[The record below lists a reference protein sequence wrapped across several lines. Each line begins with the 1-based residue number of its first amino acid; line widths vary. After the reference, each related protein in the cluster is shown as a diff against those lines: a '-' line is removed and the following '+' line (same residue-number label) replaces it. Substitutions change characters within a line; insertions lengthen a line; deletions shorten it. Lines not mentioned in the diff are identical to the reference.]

1 MKAKKMLIIAFIL
14 FLAFGFFMNSSFMN
28 AKKNEVYGMLKEEYG
43 LSSDT
48 DTKEEIEQQEIEST
62 EEVAQTDVKVTS
74 RGSSNEKRSNENI
87 VWDYLIEQ
95 GYSAIQVAGIIG
107 NMYQESGVN
116 PAREETNGIGYGLV
130 QWSFGRRQ
138 QLEAFAESKGKPVS
152 DIYVQLEFLVK
163 ELKSGKQLY
172 GTYADQFNNPYSVD
186 DATEA
191 FCWGFERPNKNYANM
206 ANRKAKAWENL
217 SAIYMYNWSS

>member
-206 ANRKAKAWENL
+206 ANRKAKAWESYYRNV
-217 SAIYMYNWSS
+217 NR

>member
-116 PAREETNGIGYGLV
+116 PAREETNGI
-130 QWSFGRRQ
+130 
-138 QLEAFAESKGKPVS
+138 
-152 DIYVQLEFLVK
+152 
-163 ELKSGKQLY
+163 
-172 GTYADQFNNPYSVD
+172 
-186 DATEA
+186 
-191 FCWGFERPNKNYANM
+191 
-206 ANRKAKAWENL
+206 
-217 SAIYMYNWSS
+217 

>member
-138 QLEAFAESKGKPVS
+138 QLEAFAESKGKSAS

-163 ELKSGKQLY
+163 ELKEGKQLY
-172 GTYADQFNNPYSVD
+172 GTYAEQFANPYSVD
-186 DATEA
+186 QATEA
-191 FCWGFERPNKNYANM
+191 FCWGFERPHKDHANM
-206 ANRKAKAWENL
+206 ANRKKQAWAAYYRNVDR
-217 SAIYMYNWSS
+217 

>member
-14 FLAFGFFMNSSFMN
+14 FLAFGFFMNSSFMD
-28 AKKNEVYGMLKEEYG
+28 AKKNEVYGKLKEEYG

-206 ANRKAKAWENL
+206 ANRKAKAWEAYYRNV
-217 SAIYMYNWSS
+217 NR

>member
-14 FLAFGFFMNSSFMN
+14 FLSFGFFMNSSFMD
-28 AKKNEVYGMLKEEYG
+28 AKKNEVYGKLKEEYG

-138 QLEAFAESKGKPVS
+138 QLEAFVESKGKPVS

-206 ANRKAKAWENL
+206 ANRKAKAWEAYYRNV
-217 SAIYMYNWSS
+217 NR

>member
-206 ANRKAKAWENL
+206 ANRKAKAWEAYYRNV
-217 SAIYMYNWSS
+217 NR

>member
-1 MKAKKMLIIAFIL
+1 MKSKKMLIIAFIL

-116 PAREETNGIGYGLV
+116 PAIEESNGIGYRISTVEL
-130 QWSFGRRQ
+130 WKERSIRSFCR
-138 QLEAFAESKGKPVS
+138 E
-152 DIYVQLEFLVK
+152 
-163 ELKSGKQLY
+163 
-172 GTYADQFNNPYSVD
+172 
-186 DATEA
+186 
-191 FCWGFERPNKNYANM
+191 
-206 ANRKAKAWENL
+206 
-217 SAIYMYNWSS
+217 

>member
-152 DIYVQLEFLVK
+152 DIYVQLKFLVK

-206 ANRKAKAWENL
+206 ANRKAKAWEAYYRNV
-217 SAIYMYNWSS
+217 NR

>member
-74 RGSSNEKRSNENI
+74 RGCSNEKRSNENI

-206 ANRKAKAWENL
+206 ANRKAKAWEAYYRNV
-217 SAIYMYNWSS
+217 NR

>member
-138 QLEAFAESKGKPVS
+138 QLEAFAESKGKSAS

-163 ELKSGKQLY
+163 ELKEGKQFY
-172 GTYADQFNNPYSVD
+172 GTYAEQFANPYSVD
-186 DATEA
+186 QATEA
-191 FCWGFERPNKNYANM
+191 FCWGFERPHKDHANM
-206 ANRKAKAWENL
+206 ANRKKQAWAAYYRNVDR
-217 SAIYMYNWSS
+217 

>member
-28 AKKNEVYGMLKEEYG
+28 AKNNEVYGMLKEEYG

-62 EEVAQTDVKVTS
+62 EEVTQTDVKVTS

-138 QLEAFAESKGKPVS
+138 QLEAFAESKGKSAS

-163 ELKSGKQLY
+163 ELKEGKQFY
-172 GTYADQFNNPYSVD
+172 GTYAEQFANPYSVD
-186 DATEA
+186 QATEA
-191 FCWGFERPNKNYANM
+191 FCWGFERPHKDHANM
-206 ANRKAKAWENL
+206 ANRKKQAWAAYYRNVDR
-217 SAIYMYNWSS
+217 

>member
-138 QLEAFAESKGKPVS
+138 QLESYASSKGKSAS

-163 ELKSGKQLY
+163 ELREGKQLR
-172 GTYADQFNNPYSVD
+172 GTYAEQFANPYSVD
-186 DATEA
+186 QATEA
-191 FCWGFERPNKNYANM
+191 FCWGFERPHKDHANM
-206 ANRKAKAWENL
+206 ANRKKQAWAAYYRNVDR
-217 SAIYMYNWSS
+217 

>member
-28 AKKNEVYGMLKEEYG
+28 AKKNEVYGMLNEEYG

-191 FCWGFERPNKNYANM
+191 FCWRFERPNKNYANM
-206 ANRKAKAWENL
+206 ANRKAKAWEAYYRNV
-217 SAIYMYNWSS
+217 NR

>member
-1 MKAKKMLIIAFIL
+1 
-14 FLAFGFFMNSSFMN
+14 
-28 AKKNEVYGMLKEEYG
+28 MLKEEYG

-206 ANRKAKAWENL
+206 ANRKAKAWEAYYRNV
-217 SAIYMYNWSS
+217 NR

>member
-14 FLAFGFFMNSSFMN
+14 FLSFGFFMNSSFMD
-28 AKKNEVYGMLKEEYG
+28 AKKNEVYGKLKEEYG

-206 ANRKAKAWENL
+206 ANRKAKAWEAYYRNV
-217 SAIYMYNWSS
+217 NR

>member
-138 QLEAFAESKGKPVS
+138 QLEAFAESKGKSAS

-163 ELKSGKQLY
+163 ELREGKQLR
-172 GTYADQFNNPYSVD
+172 GTYAEQFANPYSVD
-186 DATEA
+186 QATEA
-191 FCWGFERPNKNYANM
+191 FCWGFERPHKDHANM
-206 ANRKAKAWENL
+206 ANRKKQAWAAYYRNVDR
-217 SAIYMYNWSS
+217 

>member
-138 QLEAFAESKGKPVS
+138 QLEAFAESKGKSAS

-163 ELKSGKQLY
+163 ELKEGKQFY
-172 GTYADQFNNPYSVD
+172 GTYAEQFANPYSVD
-186 DATEA
+186 QATEA
-191 FCWGFERPNKNYANM
+191 FCWGFERPHKNYANM
-206 ANRKAKAWENL
+206 ANRKAKAWEAYYRNV
-217 SAIYMYNWSS
+217 NR

>member
-138 QLEAFAESKGKPVS
+138 QLESYASSRGKSAS

-163 ELKSGKQLY
+163 ELREGKQLR
-172 GTYADQFNNPYSVD
+172 GTYAEQFANPYSVD
-186 DATEA
+186 QATEA
-191 FCWGFERPNKNYANM
+191 FCWGFERPHKDHANM
-206 ANRKAKAWENL
+206 ANRKKQAWAAYYRNVDR
-217 SAIYMYNWSS
+217 

>member
-28 AKKNEVYGMLKEEYG
+28 AKKNEVYGKLKEEYG

-206 ANRKAKAWENL
+206 ANRKAKAWEAYYRNV
-217 SAIYMYNWSS
+217 NR

>member
-48 DTKEEIEQQEIEST
+48 DTKEEIDQQEIEST

-206 ANRKAKAWENL
+206 ANRKAKAWEAYYRNV
-217 SAIYMYNWSS
+217 NR